1 MSEFIPRWAG
11 KTVKHAL
18 TTRRIV
24 HVAGARQCGKTT
36 LVEGLDL
43 PGADRRTLD
52 DPAIRM
58 AAESAPAEFVA
69 RTEPGPMVIDEIQKV
84 PDLLPAMKMKVDR
97 DRSPGQYLVTGSTSL
112 AANPNVRESLA
123 GRMKTV
129 RLRTLAQGE
138 ILRGRPGFVEGAFE
152 GDFPKPR
159 PGFDKRQ
166 IIALAFRGGYPEVL
180 ALPEEERADWH
191 RDYLDALLERDV
203 RDVRE
208 IRKLPALRRLA
219 AGLAARSSKFLDKAE
234 FARALQLSKETVGD
248 YAAALEALHLFDQVP
263 PWTPGDYDRAVK
275 SPKWF
280 AADTGTMAALL
291 DWSQNGVFFDSDQ
304 SGKLVETFAHHE
316 LAAEADLLP
325 HVRLWHYRDE
335 DKREIDFLL
344 TDGDSRFLAVEVKA
358 GSAVRSDD
366 FRHIDWFRARFAPD
380 AVGIVLHTGNAV
392 LPFGSKRYAVPFGCL
407 FGA

>member
-1 MSEFIPRWAG
+1 MSESIPRWAG
-11 KTVKHAL
+11 EVVKHAL
-18 TTRRIV
+18 STRRIV

-52 DPAIRM
+52 NPAIRM
-58 AAESAPAEFVA
+58 AAESAPSEFVA
-69 RTEPGPMVIDEIQKV
+69 RMGPGPMVIDEIQKV

-112 AANPNVRESLA
+112 SANPNVRESLA
-123 GRMKTV
+123 GRMKTI

-138 ILRGRPGFVEGAFE
+138 ILRGKPGFIARAFE
-152 GDFPKPR
+152 GDFPKPQ
-159 PGFDKRQ
+159 PGFHKRE
-166 IIALAFRGGYPEVL
+166 IIALAFRGGYPEAL

-219 AGLAARSSKFLDKAE
+219 VGLAARSSKFLDKAE
-234 FARALQLSKETVGD
+234 FARALQMSKETVGT
-248 YAAALEALHLFDQVP
+248 YVAALEALHLFDQVP

-280 AADTGTMAALL
+280 AADSGTMAALL
-291 DWSQNGVFFDSDQ
+291 DWSREGVFFDPDQ

-316 LAAEADLLP
+316 LAAEADLSP

-335 DKREIDFLL
+335 DKREIDFVL
-344 TDGDSRFLAVEVKA
+344 TDGDGRFLLVEVKA
-358 GSAVRSDD
+358 GSAVRGDD
-366 FRHIDWFRARFAPD
+366 FKHIDWFRAKFAPG
-380 AVGIVLHTGNAV
+380 AVGIVLHTGDAV
-392 LPFGSKRYAVPFGCL
+392 LPFGSNRYAVPFGSL
-407 FGA
+407 FGM